1 MSDARAGDA
10 PDGRAAG
17 EPRPRP
23 SPEPAPETAPAPG
36 TAPAPSPS
44 RSAGSLRLV
53 VAVAVTQ
60 LIGWGTTFNAP
71 AVLGRPMGE
80 ALGMSLP
87 AAFAAASAFLL
98 SLAVAS
104 PLLGP
109 VMVRHGA
116 RPVLTAGS
124 ALLALTLAGLAV
136 VQGPV
141 GYFVAWTAM
150 GVGGALALSTGAYA
164 LLAERLGP
172 GARKGIGAAMLIS
185 GLSAPVGFPA
195 MLWLEASLG
204 WRGTVLVF
212 AALHLLVCLP
222 LHWFAPGPR
231 PADYLTAAGGGAAPV
246 IRAYRGAETARF
258 AWLALGVSLIGVVTW
273 GLMVALPE
281 VLAALSLDAETAVLV
296 AALVGV
302 AQVGA
307 RALDMALGGRSTA
320 MGLAIGA
327 TAAMPPA
334 FLVLAFAGGGTAG
347 AVAFA
352 LIYGAASGLMSV
364 ARATLPL
371 EVFDPA
377 AYARHWT
384 RLGLP
389 MHVAFAAAPPG
400 FAALSTH
407 GGPMAPVAAGFVAA
421 LCAFGAMLRLRRLA
435 GPPEA

>member
-1 MSDARAGDA
+1 MSDAALPPSVPNAA
-10 PDGRAAG
+10 PDGPPTSGRAARG
-17 EPRPRP
+17 KAASGASPGVPPRLR
-23 SPEPAPETAPAPG
+23 AA
-36 TAPAPSPS
+36 
-44 RSAGSLRLV
+44 RLV
-53 VAVAVTQ
+53 LAVAITQ

-71 AVLGRPMGE
+71 AVLGRPMAE
-80 ALGMSLP
+80 SLGMSLP
-87 AAFAAASAFLL
+87 AAFASASAFLL
-98 SLAVAS
+98 SLAAVS
-104 PLLGP
+104 PMLGP

-116 RPVLTAGS
+116 RPVLALGS
-124 ALLALTLAGLAV
+124 VWIAASLAGLAAA
-136 VQGPV
+136 QGPV

-150 GVGGALALSTGAYA
+150 GVGGALGLSTAAYA
-164 LLAERLGP
+164 LLAERLGAN
-172 GARKGIGAAMLIS
+172 ARRGIGSAMLIS

-195 MLWLEASLG
+195 MLWMEEALG

-231 PADYLTAAGGGAAPV
+231 PATCADAALGAGAAAP
-246 IRAYRGAETARF
+246 RAFRGAETTRF

-281 VLAALSLDAETAVLV
+281 VLSALGLDPETAVLV
-296 AALVGV
+296 ASLVGV
-302 AQVGA
+302 AQVAA
-307 RALDMALGGRSTA
+307 RAVDMALGSRSTA
-320 MGLAIGA
+320 MGMAIGA
-327 TAAMPPA
+327 TAAMPAA

-347 AVAFA
+347 AILFA

-389 MHVAFAAAPPG
+389 MHLAFAAAPPG
-400 FAALSTH
+400 FAALVAH
-407 GGPMAPVAAGFVAA
+407 GGPMAPVVAGFVAA
-421 LCAFGAMLRLRRLA
+421 LGAFGAMLVLRRLA
-435 GPPEA
+435 GPPEPT